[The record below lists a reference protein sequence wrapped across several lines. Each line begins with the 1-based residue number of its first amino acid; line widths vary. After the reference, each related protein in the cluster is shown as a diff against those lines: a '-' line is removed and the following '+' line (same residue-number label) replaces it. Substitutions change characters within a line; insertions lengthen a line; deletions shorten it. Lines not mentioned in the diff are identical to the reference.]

1 MKRLFKILLIIL
13 LIVSAIFLI
22 INYKQNNTKED
33 NTKVKE
39 NKTEEIKK
47 EEKEKTESK
56 EEEKEETQE
65 PEEYTFEDEYGSGEE
80 TKVKAY
86 EYVRLSGFAGAGN
99 HVFYIDENHNLIY
112 LFGSE
117 KKVLSDNIIDLNY
130 NPETDTYVT
139 AYYKDKHNIKEE
151 NRYIQYE
158 KK

>member
-1 MKRLFKILLIIL
+1 MKRIFKIFVIIL
-13 LIVSAIFLI
+13 LIGLAIFLL

-39 NKTEEIKK
+39 NKTEEVKK
-47 EEKEKTESK
+47 EEKEEK
-56 EEEKEETQE
+56 EEETKE

-99 HVFYIDENHNLIY
+99 HVFYIDEDHNLIY
-112 LFGSE
+112 LNGSE
-117 KKVLSDNIIDLNY
+117 KTVLSDNIIDLSY
-130 NPETDTYVT
+130 NPETDTFVT
-139 AYYKDKHNIKEE
+139 AYYKDKHNTKVE
-151 NRYIQYE
+151 NKYIQYE